1 MRPTRTTA
9 ITSTTTTIDRSMT
22 TTTTPTTDSK
32 PTPAAA
38 IAADLTQAEAT
49 YREALQKLDA
59 ARSTYLDG
67 AGKAYRAQLA
77 AQDTLRQ
84 KIDRHAADAEQAE
97 ALFKELFAKA
107 GYVRSKEVKAAL
119 FDKNDAL
126 SMADELRAALQ
137 DMEASSIEGRYE
149 ASEVARK
156 FHSAFYSAYAAYAK
170 REAYA
175 ALQTHGQALADVIAL
190 VSHVPLDRDIDQLS
204 GDPEARRIGFVFD
217 ALRDLAQATPA
228 WERRP
233 QIEAHGALD
242 IAPFTSNTFVSLA
255 RHNMDLKTAGVVR
268 ARGTDDAAEQAE
280 AAAAT

>member
-1 MRPTRTTA
+1 MRPAPT
-9 ITSTTTTIDRSMT
+9 TSTTLPTTTIDNFMT
-22 TTTTPTTDSK
+22 TTTTPTTTDSK

-38 IAADLTQAEAT
+38 IAANLTQAEAT

-126 SMADELRAALQ
+126 SMADELRTALQ
-137 DMEASSIEGRYE
+137 DMETSSIEGRYE

-156 FHSAFYSAYAAYAK
+156 FHSAFYSAYGAYAK

-175 ALQTHGQALADVIAL
+175 VLQTHGQALADAMAL

-204 GDPEARRIGFVFD
+204 GDPQASRIGFVID

-233 QIEAHGALD
+233 QIDAHGALD
-242 IAPFTSNTFVSLA
+242 IAPFTSNTFGQS
-255 RHNMDLKTAGVVR
+255 
-268 ARGTDDAAEQAE
+268 E
-280 AAAAT
+280 

>member
-1 MRPTRTTA
+1 MPPAPTTT
-9 ITSTTTTIDRSMT
+9 TSPTTTIDRSMMT
-22 TTTTPTTDSK
+22 TTTDSK

-38 IAADLTQAEAT
+38 IAANLTHAEAT

-84 KIDRHAADAEQAE
+84 KIDRHASDAEQAE

-107 GYVRSKEVKAAL
+107 GYVRNKEVKAAL

-126 SMADELRAALQ
+126 SMADELRTALQ

-175 ALQTHGQALADVIAL
+175 ALQTHGQALAEAMAL
-190 VSHVPLDRDIDQLS
+190 VSHVPKEQGVDRLLQ
-204 GDPEARRIGFVFD
+204 DPQEYRIGFVFD

-228 WERRP
+228 WEQRP

-242 IAPFTSNTFVSLA
+242 IAPFTPSTFVSPAKHHL
-255 RHNMDLKTAGVVR
+255 DLKVAGVER
-268 ARGTDDAAEQAE
+268 ARDPEGTQQE
-280 AAAAT
+280 ASGTSVT